1 MYGELDVYS
10 SIKYAVPNKKLWMYI
25 EYAEKTQ
32 YDDAVF
38 QWTVL
43 PLPFMRSD
51 QDIQADFLFQMSSVK
66 NLRQTHPGPL
76 YKRTTFCYTSSE

>member
-1 MYGELDVYS
+1 MGVFLYGTGRWRAGDDKDVYS
-10 SIKYAVPNKKLWMYI
+10 PIKYAVPNKKLWMYI

-38 QWTVL
+38 QWTVM

-51 QDIQADFLFQMSSVK
+51 
-66 NLRQTHPGPL
+66 
-76 YKRTTFCYTSSE
+76 